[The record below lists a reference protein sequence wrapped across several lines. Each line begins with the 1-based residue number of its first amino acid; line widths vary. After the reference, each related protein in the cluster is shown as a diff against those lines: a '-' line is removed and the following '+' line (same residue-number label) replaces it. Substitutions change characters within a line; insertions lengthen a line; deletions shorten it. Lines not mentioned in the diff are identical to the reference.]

1 MTVPKHQ
8 PFPFNELRHYLQ
20 LPGDNSG
27 AQMLA
32 YQDAD
37 GTQDSVQ
44 GAIRA
49 RVAAEAVLTAADTA
63 LDGRLSTAESDI
75 NALETAND
83 ALLGAPTITV
93 GPEVPPNLIRVSVQL
108 KTAAGENAAGE
119 RLCRVWLSD
128 SSKGAITGT
137 APAGTAIGTAGVIVA
152 SDTALID
159 LRVITNATGAF
170 NLDVSYAGPYTWYLC
185 LEWQGLVYASAAI
198 TFV

>member
-32 YQDAD
+32 LQYAD

-44 GAIRA
+44 DAIRA

-63 LDGRLSTAESDI
+63 LGGRLTTAEGEID
-75 NALETAND
+75 ALETAND
-83 ALLGAPTITV
+83 ALLGAPTIAV
-93 GPEVPPNLIRVSVQL
+93 GSEVTNTIRVSVQL
-108 KTAAGENAAGE
+108 KTAAGANAAGE

-128 SSKGAITGT
+128 SSKGAVTGT
-137 APAGTAIGTAGVIVA
+137 SPTTLAIGTAGVIVA

-170 NLDVSYAGPYTWYLC
+170 NLDIMYVLTHTWYLC